1 MMETRN
7 FCFEATILGRRK
19 DLIVKAPV
27 ENGAVITNKFCP
39 QELLTGGLSFITVVN
54 GECIEEFIQDCRV
67 QVLGIKGAGDTG
79 SRLDAHIGG
88 LMAAVMHHITRC
100 GRLIFGDL
108 LIYMDCFALLLEA
121 DGFSEAEIRQ
131 NYIRVCRTIV
141 QLYGDHVLNTV
152 NLAPLKDTPLYLILF
167 TLPLN

>member
-1 MMETRN
+1 MATQN
-7 FCFEATILGRRK
+7 FCFEATIRGQRK

-39 QELLTGGLSFITVVN
+39 QELMTGGLSFVTAIN
-54 GECIEEFIQDCRV
+54 GESIEEFIQDCSN
-67 QVLGIKGAGDTG
+67 QVFGINAAGNNC

-88 LMAAVMHHITRC
+88 LMCSVMNHITRC

-131 NYIRVCRTIV
+131 TYIRVCRTIV
-141 QLYGDHVLNTV
+141 QLYSDYVLNTA
-152 NLAPLKDTPLYLILF
+152 NLAPLKESRLYSILF
-167 TLPLN
+167 SPNLK

>member
-1 MMETRN
+1 MVTQN
-7 FCFEATILGRRK
+7 FCFEATIQGQRK

-39 QELLTGGLSFITVVN
+39 QELMTGGMQFVTAIN
-54 GECIEEFIQDCRV
+54 GESIEEFIHDCSV
-67 QVLGIKGAGDTG
+67 QLNGINAAGSTA

-88 LMAAVMHHITRC
+88 LMGSVMQHITRC

-121 DGFSEAEIRQ
+121 DGFSETEIRQ
-131 NYIRVCRTIV
+131 TYIRVCRTIV
-141 QLYGDHVLNTV
+141 QLYSDYVLNTV
-152 NLAPLKDTPLYLILF
+152 NLAPLKDTRLYSILF
-167 TLPLN
+167 SPTLK